1 MEDTCSPG
9 KNTILHS
16 FRAYS
21 IVIPVAIIIVFLEA
35 LYIFSKTSVTLGSAK
50 TIKGPFTI
58 PKLPLSDKVL

>member
-21 IVIPVAIIIVFLEA
+21 IVIPVTIIILFLEA
-35 LYIFSKTSVTLGSAK
+35 LYIFSITSGSLGSAK
-50 TIKGPFTI
+50 TIKGPFTV
-58 PKLPLSDKVL
+58 PKLPSSDKLL